1 MTTLAHRLSF
11 RTVKN
16 LGVAAL
22 LAIFLSVIVF
32 SYLTTG
38 RALDALNRVVQQL
51 LAAQETVL
59 RVNDHLRAANQS
71 FTIYVRRDRI
81 ANETLLER
89 FDLLESRMRNLESLT
104 QRGGTGTS
112 LVNKARTAFLYYLDE
127 AIVDPAA
134 DSATAYLE
142 QIDSILAALS
152 EQLQGYSASG
162 QATPEAES
170 LEKLI
175 VEINRILGATD
186 VDFYRYV
193 DRERISVEDIE
204 IPVRKASEILHLP
217 EPILAGMPA
226 GTVTAHFDLAR
237 TLARYRA
244 ALYELAEEDR
254 VSGEATYPNFEQK
267 VSEAAGA
274 AEIAL
279 LALNQMMSRQI
290 LDHQSQLIGIE
301 EQQQR
306 VLLLLGL
313 SGVILAVGVSIALG
327 RALSVRL
334 GSLVDGTKQVGKGVQ
349 GYRFEVGANDEIGL
363 LARAFNDMLVELE
376 EKEAALKRH
385 ISNIDAAHRLVQEAK
400 ESLERQIFERTRELR
415 DALDQAEV
423 ANRTKDEFLAK
434 VSHEMRTPL
443 NGVLGMAEILL
454 RSKLD
459 QHQRHLARSLHES
472 GDGLLRIINDIL
484 DFSRMKS
491 GRLELMKT
499 IFDPVETIDLT
510 VDIVAR
516 GAQAKGLEFVYYL
529 PPDFPRAIEGDP
541 GRVRQVLLNLL
552 DNAVKFTERGEVSL
566 YGKMEREANQDAVL
580 RFEVCDTGTGIP
592 EQAQGRIFEAFTQA
606 DESTTRRFT
615 GTGLGLTIA
624 KQLVEAMN
632 GEIGFSSP
640 TPPGTR
646 FWFTL
651 PLGKYQDS
659 AVHHSTGD
667 LPGRRILIAESNPAC
682 RAVLA
687 RLVDEFG
694 CESDVVDSGGAALTR
709 LRAMDLSTPYDAALV
724 DTSLLDVSGLELART
739 FHREATT
746 LPIPLILLTTPDPED
761 RLESGSIW
769 IAGTVEKPVRR
780 EALWRILRSVID
792 TPLETGAAQPAAEA
806 PKVLQSLRVLVAEDN
821 PVSQEVMRHILEGL
835 GCQVE
840 VASDGRQALDAF
852 ARTPFNVVLLDC
864 QMPEVDGYQVAT
876 EIRQREGARRHT
888 PLLALTAS
896 AMETD
901 RQHCLAVGMDDYLV
915 KPVNERMLL
924 QALSRWCRSSRAR

>member
-59 RVNDHLRAANQS
+59 RVNDHLRAANRS

-127 AIVDPAA
+127 EIVDPAA

-186 VDFYRYV
+186 VDLYRYV
-193 DRERISVEDIE
+193 ERERIGVEDIA
-204 IPVRKASEILHLP
+204 IPVRNASEILHMP
-217 EPILAGMPA
+217 ESILAGMPA
-226 GTVTAHFDLAR
+226 GTIMAHSDLAR

-279 LALNQMMSRQI
+279 LTLNQMMSRNI

-306 VLLLLGL
+306 VLLLHGL
-313 SGVILAVGVSIALG
+313 AGVILAVGVSIALG

-385 ISNIDAAHRLVQEAK
+385 ISNIDAAHRSVQEVK
-400 ESLERQIFERTRELR
+400 ESLERQVFERTRELR

-651 PLGKYQDS
+651 PLGKYQGS
-659 AVHHSTGD
+659 AVHPSTGG

-761 RLESGSIW
+761 GLESGSIW

-924 QALSRWCRSSRAR
+924 EALSRWCRSSRAR